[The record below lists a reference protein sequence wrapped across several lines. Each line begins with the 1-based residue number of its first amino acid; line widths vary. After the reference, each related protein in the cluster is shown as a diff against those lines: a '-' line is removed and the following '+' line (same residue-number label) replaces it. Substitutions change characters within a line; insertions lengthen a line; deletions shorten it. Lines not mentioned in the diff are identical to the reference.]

1 MTFRAF
7 VISFSDWSRGYSITV
22 KSLFHKFIA
31 VFVPC
36 VFVVECKSAT
46 AYELLANNLFF
57 LNPIMLTLFR
67 CRFRIRNRFL
77 RNRFPVIFHRY
88 LTTQKNR
95 LPDYKSGNPL
105 VMGKCSKKVVKS
117 YCFLLG
123 SALDTVFKPLFEKC
137 FRFII
142 NFKINTANIAQICY
156 NKK

>member
-1 MTFRAF
+1 MGIYQCTCVCRKKQPPTSQQEVIICLFCLMTFRAF
-7 VISFSDWSRGYSITV
+7 VISFSDWSRGYSTTV

-88 LTTQKNR
+88 LTTQKKQITR
-95 LPDYKSGNPL
+95 L
-105 VMGKCSKKVVKS
+105 
-117 YCFLLG
+117 
-123 SALDTVFKPLFEKC
+123 
-137 FRFII
+137 
-142 NFKINTANIAQICY
+142 
-156 NKK
+156 